1 MDGVDVVLSEEGEGR
16 EGVCWEGRRLLKQ
29 LVRKGLADLATLFI
43 RNERLVRISQMT
55 KKEP

>member
-1 MDGVDVVLSEEGEGR
+1 MVLSEEGEGR